1 MTATKATIRAINK
14 YQRANTRQVQLKLNI
29 KYDQDILA
37 KLDIVDN
44 KQGYI
49 KELIRQD
56 INKDK

>member
-1 MTATKATIRAINK
+1 MATQAQLKAIRKYQQANTKA
-14 YQRANTRQVQLKLNI
+14 YQLKVNI
-29 KYDQDILA
+29 KYDQDIIN
-37 KLDIVDN
+37 KLDSVEN